1 MNKRK
6 MHVID
11 TARELFIKHGYHATS
26 IQDILEA
33 SGISKGSFY
42 NYFHQNLNYFSRFFH
57 RCLHYYVN
65 AEMLW

>member
-42 NYFHQNLNYFSRFFH
+42 NYFSTKSELFQSVFFFK
-57 RCLHYYVN
+57 V
-65 AEMLW
+65 AI